1 MLSKAAPG
9 RLPNRETSLQTHGSA
24 CWSTSRFRLQRPPEH
39 TPKPSGPAG
48 LGRPPCEFPYLG
60 AMRLVAVSL
69 GPAVVYNMATMT
81 VIRSGT
87 RGERG
92 PGSGRRLGRGL
103 YMSRT

>member
-39 TPKPSGPAG
+39 TTKPSGPAG

-69 GPAVVYNMATMT
+69 GPAVVYTMATLLT
-81 VIRSGT
+81 FDFDRAK
-87 RGERG
+87 
-92 PGSGRRLGRGL
+92 
-103 YMSRT
+103 